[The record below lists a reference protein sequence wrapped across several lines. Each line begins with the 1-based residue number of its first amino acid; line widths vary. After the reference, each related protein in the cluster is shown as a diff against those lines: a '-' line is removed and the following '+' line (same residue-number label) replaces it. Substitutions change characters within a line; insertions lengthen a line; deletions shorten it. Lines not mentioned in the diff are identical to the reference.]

1 MPSPD
6 ASADLNFEAGEV
18 IYENTQIV
26 EWAKFW
32 NLSALSAYGF
42 LGFFVPYQ
50 LVYKTHMPTSAAFDN
65 LFVPYYNNTPFAFD
79 LTGLHV
85 VGFSGIAL
93 YSSYIGVVSFVKIVL
108 LY

>member
-6 ASADLNFEAGEV
+6 VSEDLNFEAGEV
-18 IYENTQIV
+18 VYENTQIV

-50 LVYKTHMPTSAAFDN
+50 LIYKTHMPTSAAFDN
-65 LFVPYYNNTPFAFD
+65 MFVPYYNHSPFAFD

-85 VGFSGIAL
+85 IGFSGAAL
-93 YSSYIGVVSFVKIVL
+93 YTSYIGMVNLFSML
-108 LY
+108 